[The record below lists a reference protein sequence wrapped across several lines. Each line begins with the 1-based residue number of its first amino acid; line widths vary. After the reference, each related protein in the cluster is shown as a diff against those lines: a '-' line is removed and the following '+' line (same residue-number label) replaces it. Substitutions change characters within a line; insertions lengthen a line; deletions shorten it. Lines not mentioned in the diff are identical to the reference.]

1 MTKNEGIIWDAG
13 ELPVAET
20 VTDRKTK
27 VKYYNLPCAFDIETT
42 NINDDP
48 KNRMAFPYH
57 MQLMIGTYFIRCRT
71 IEQLGQVFTKLKQ
84 NYGLDGTKRLI
95 MYVHNLPFEFQFIR
109 CYFHFCDC
117 MSKSQR
123 QVYKV
128 FFDQFGIEMR
138 DSCALSGMSLA
149 KTAENLTW
157 PEHSSIRKLKG
168 DLDYKPVRFP
178 STPLTEAEIGYCY
191 NDVKIICCYIEEQI
205 KMYHGDITRIPFT
218 NTGRVRRFVRNHCF
232 SHWEKSKKTGKKY
245 CPYKGLI
252 KRLTLKPLEYGY
264 LKQAFLGGY
273 THANARYS
281 TKMLKDV
288 HSIDFTSSYP
298 TVMMSE
304 QYPMSKGAWINNL
317 NITSYADFVTFLNNR
332 LAVVEVELWNIETKP
347 EVPDDYLSDSR
358 VREKS
363 NDVIQ
368 NNGRIHKASYVKEI
382 LTNIDLEMVVKAYSF
397 TSIKITSGWFY
408 YKDYLPREI
417 IECVLE
423 FYEKKTTLKG
433 VKGQEAEY
441 LLKKGMLN
449 SLYGMC
455 VTDICKDEEKC
466 TFENGWSTI
475 PSEGREVE
483 LLDEYNNDPNRFL
496 SYAWGVF
503 ITAYARRNLFT
514 GIMSM
519 GKDYV
524 YCDTDSIKFI
534 NMEKHKAYIDDYN
547 RNIIRKC
554 TECLNS
560 HGLDPAMLAPK
571 NQKGVEKQIGIWDYE
586 GKYDY
591 FKTLGC
597 KRYLTYK
604 DGEFDLTCA
613 GLPTKAGLDALLADG
628 TDIQQVFNKFNQE
641 FDVPVGDADKLG
653 HFYRDTSF
661 EYSGVDKNG
670 KYDRI
675 TYRSCDVLFDISFK
689 VNFAEMYQLFLDNY
703 VRVVTA

>member
-1 MTKNEGIIWDAG
+1 MSKNEGIIWDGG
-13 ELPVAET
+13 ELPKAKT

-27 VKYYNLPCAFDIETT
+27 VEYYNLPCAFDIETT

-48 KNRMAFPYH
+48 ENRMAFPYH
-57 MQLMIGTYFIRCRT
+57 MQLMIGTYFITCRT
-71 IEQLGQVFTKLKQ
+71 IEQLGQVFSTLQQ
-84 NYGLDGTKRLI
+84 NYDLDGKKRLI
-95 MYVHNLPFEFQFIR
+95 IYVHNLPFEFQFIR
-109 CYFHFCDC
+109 CYFHFTDC
-117 MSKSQR
+117 QSKSQR

-157 PEHSSIRKLKG
+157 PEHKSIRKLKG
-168 DLDYKPVRFP
+168 DLDYKLIRFP
-178 STPLTEAEIGYCY
+178 STPLTEAEKGYCY

-205 KMYHGDITRIPFT
+205 KMYHGDISRIPLT

-232 SHWEKSKKTGKKY
+232 QRKDIDEKTGKKI
-245 CPYKGLI
+245 CRYKQMI
-252 KRLTLKPLEYGY
+252 RRLTLEVDEYGY
-264 LKQAFLGGY
+264 LLDAFLGGY

-281 TKMLKDV
+281 TKVLRDV

-298 TVMMSE
+298 TVMLSE
-304 QYPMSKGAWINNL
+304 KYPMGKGAFIDNL
-317 NITSYADFVTFLNNR
+317 NITSYDDFVKFLNDR
-332 LAVVEVELWNIETKP
+332 LAVVMVEFTDLETKP

-358 VREKS
+358 VYESKGKI
-363 NDVIQ
+363 IQ
-368 NNGRIHKASYVKEI
+368 NNGRIHKVEWVQEI

-408 YKDYLPREI
+408 YKNYLPREI

-433 VKGQEAEY
+433 VPGQEAEY

-455 VTDICKDEEKC
+455 VTDICKDEESC
-466 TFENGWSTI
+466 TFEKGWI
-475 PSEGREVE
+475 KKRANVDEKIN
-483 LLDEYNNDPNRFL
+483 EYNKDPNRFL

-514 GIMSM
+514 GIMTM
-519 GKDYV
+519 GNDYV
-524 YCDTDSIKFI
+524 YCDTDSIKFL
-534 NMEKHKAYIDDYN
+534 NMDKHKSYIEDYN

-554 TECLNS
+554 TECLEYWD
-560 HGLDPAMLAPK
+560 LDPAMLAPK

-613 GLPTKAGLDALLADG
+613 GLPTKAGLNALLADG
-628 TDIQQVFNKFNQE
+628 TDIQQVFNKFNQT
-641 FDVPVGDADKLG
+641 FDVPLGDADKLG
-653 HFYRDTSF
+653 RCYRDTSF

-675 TYRSCDVLFDISFK
+675 TYRSCCVLFDISFK

>member
-1 MTKNEGIIWDAG
+1 MSKNEGIKWDAG
-13 ELPVAET
+13 ELPVAKT
-20 VTDRKTK
+20 VKDRKSK

-48 KNRMAFPYH
+48 ENRMAFPYH
-57 MQLMIGTYFIRCRT
+57 MQIMIGTYFIRCRT

-84 NYGLDGTKRLI
+84 NYSLDGTQRLI
-95 MYVHNLPFEFQFIR
+95 MYVHNLSFEFQFIR

-117 MSKSQR
+117 QSKSQR

-178 STPLTEAEIGYCY
+178 STPLTEAEKGYCY

-205 KMYHGDITRIPFT
+205 KMYHGDITRIPLT

-232 SHWEKSKKTGKKY
+232 RPEKKNGKNI
-245 CPYKGLI
+245 CPYKGMI
-252 KRLTLKPLEYGY
+252 RRLTLEPLEYGY
-264 LKQAFLGGY
+264 LIQAFLGGY
-273 THANARYS
+273 THANAMYS
-281 TKMLKDV
+281 TKMLQDV

-304 QYPMSKGAWINNL
+304 QYPISKGAFVNNL
-317 NITSYADFVTFLNNR
+317 NITSYDDFVKFLNDR

-358 VREKS
+358 AREKQ
-363 NDVIQ
+363 DVEQ

-397 TSIKITSGWFY
+397 TSMKITSGWFY
-408 YKDYLPREI
+408 YKDYLPRKI

-433 VKGQEAEY
+433 VKGMEAEY

-455 VTDICKDEEKC
+455 VTDICKDEEIC
-466 TFENGWSTI
+466 TFEKGWSTI
-475 PSEGREVE
+475 SSEEREAE
-483 LLDEYNNDPNRFL
+483 LIDKYNKDPNRFL

-503 ITAYARRNLFT
+503 ITAYARCNLFT
-514 GIMSM
+514 GIMTI
-519 GKDYV
+519 GRDYV
-524 YCDTDSIKFI
+524 YCDTDSIKFL
-534 NMEKHKAYIDDYN
+534 NMAAHKAYIEDYN
-547 RNIIRKC
+547 QNIIKKC
-554 TECLNS
+554 TECLE
-560 HGLDPAMLAPK
+560 HWDLDPDMLAPK
-571 NQKGVEKQIGIWDYE
+571 NQKGVKKQIGIWDYE

-613 GLPTKAGLDALLADG
+613 GLPTKAGLNALLADG
-628 TDIQQVFNKFNQE
+628 TDIQGVFSRFNQE
-641 FDVPVGDADKLG
+641 FDVPVEDADKRG
-653 HFYRDTSF
+653 RFYRDTSF

-670 KYDRI
+670 NYDRI
-675 TYRSCDVLFDISFK
+675 TFRSCCVLFDIGFK
-689 VNFAEMYQLFLDNY
+689 VNFSDLYQLYLNNRIGVID
-703 VRVVTA
+703 AK

>member
-1 MTKNEGIIWDAG
+1 MSKNEGIIWDAG
-13 ELPVAET
+13 ELPEAKT
-20 VTDRKTK
+20 VTDRKSK

-84 NYGLDGTKRLI
+84 NYSLDGTHRLI
-95 MYVHNLPFEFQFIR
+95 MYVHNLSFEFQYIR
-109 CYFHFCDC
+109 CYFHFTDC

-123 QVYKV
+123 QVLKV

-168 DLDYKPVRFP
+168 DLDYKLIRFP
-178 STPLTEAEIGYCY
+178 STKLTEAEKGYCY

-205 KMYHGDITRIPFT
+205 DMYGNITKIPLT
-218 NTGRVRRFVRNHCF
+218 NTGRVRRHVRNHCF
-232 SHWEKSKKTGKKY
+232 FHKEIDEKTGKKY
-245 CPYKGLI
+245 STYKRLI
-252 KRLTLKPLEYGY
+252 HRLTLEPLEYGY
-264 LKQAFLGGY
+264 LAGAFLGGY
-273 THANARYS
+273 THANALYS
-281 TKMLKDV
+281 TKVLKDV

-304 QYPMSKGAWINNL
+304 QYPMSKGAWVNNL
-317 NITSYADFVTFLNNR
+317 NITSYDDFVKFLNDR
-332 LAVVEVELWNIETKP
+332 LAVVDVELWDIETKP

-358 VREKS
+358 ARKKQ
-363 NDVIQ
+363 DVEQ
-368 NNGRIHKASYVKEI
+368 NNGRIHKASYINVL
-382 LTNIDLEMVVKAYSF
+382 LTNIDLEMVVKSYSF
-397 TSIKITSGWFY
+397 TSIKINSGWFY
-408 YKDYLPREI
+408 YKNYLPKEI

-423 FYEKKTTLKG
+423 FYWDKTTLKG
-433 VKGQEAEY
+433 IKGKEAEY

-449 SLYGMC
+449 SCYGMC
-455 VTDICKDEEKC
+455 VTDICKDEENC
-466 TFENGWSTI
+466 TFEKGWWTAEANVDMAI
-475 PSEGREVE
+475 
-483 LLDEYNNDPNRFL
+483 DKYNKDPNRFL

-534 NMEKHKAYIDDYN
+534 NMEKHKGYIEDYN
-547 RNIIRKC
+547 QNIIRKC

-571 NQKGVEKQIGIWDYE
+571 NQKGEEKQIGIWDYE

-613 GLPTKAGLDALLADG
+613 GLPTKAGLNALLADG
-628 TDIQQVFNKFNQE
+628 TDIQGVFSRFNQE
-641 FDVPVGDADKLG
+641 FDVPVEDADKRG
-653 HFYRDTSF
+653 RFYRDTSF
-661 EYSGVDKNG
+661 EYSGVDKDG

-675 TYRSCDVLFDISFK
+675 TYRSCCVLFDIGFK
-689 VNFAEMYQLFLDNY
+689 VNFSDLYQLYLNN
-703 VRVVTA
+703 RVGVIDAK

>member
-1 MTKNEGIIWDAG
+1 MTTNEGIIWDAG
-13 ELPVAET
+13 ELPEAEL
-20 VTDRKTK
+20 VYDRKSK
-27 VKYYNLPCAFDIETT
+27 IRYYNLPCAFDIETT

-57 MQLMIGTYFIRCRT
+57 MQLMIKTYFIRCRT
-71 IEQLGQVFTKLKQ
+71 IEQLGQIFTKLKQ
-84 NYGLDGTKRLI
+84 NYGLDGKKRLI

-178 STPLTEAEIGYCY
+178 STRLTEAEKGYCF

-205 KMYHGDITRIPFT
+205 KMYHGDITRIPLT

-232 SHWEKSKKTGKKY
+232 SNVEKNEKTGKKF
-245 CPYKGLI
+245 CRYKQMI
-252 KRLTLKPLEYGY
+252 RRLTLEPLEYGY

-273 THANARYS
+273 THANAMYS

-298 TVMMSE
+298 TVMLSE
-304 QYPMSKGAWINNL
+304 KYPMSKGAFIDNL
-317 NITSYADFVTFLNNR
+317 NITSYDDFVKYLNDR
-332 LAVVEVELWNIETKP
+332 LAVVEVELTDLETKP

-363 NDVIQ
+363 KDVIQ

-397 TSIKITSGWFY
+397 TSIRITSGWFY
-408 YKDYLPREI
+408 YKNYLPKEI

-433 VKGQEAEY
+433 VKGMEAEY

-455 VTDICKDEEKC
+455 VTDICKDEENC
-466 TFENGWSTI
+466 TFENGWSTN
-475 PSEGREVE
+475 PSEGREAV
-483 LLDEYNNDPNRFL
+483 LIDEYNKDPNRFL

-524 YCDTDSIKFI
+524 YCDTDSIKFL
-534 NMEKHKAYIDDYN
+534 NMDAHKVYIEDYN

-613 GLPTKAGLDALLADG
+613 GLPTKAGLNALLADG
-628 TDIQQVFNKFNQE
+628 TDVQQVFSKFNQT
-641 FDVPVGDADKLG
+641 FDVPVGEADKLG
-653 HFYRDTSF
+653 HCYRDTSF

-675 TYRSCDVLFDISFK
+675 TYRSCCVLFDISFK

>member
-1 MTKNEGIIWDAG
+1 MIRDDLIRYYG

-20 VTDRKTK
+20 VTDRKSK
-27 VKYYNLPCAFDIETT
+27 NKYFNLPCAFDIETT

-57 MQLMIGTYFIRCRT
+57 MQLMIGDVFITCRT
-71 IEQLGQVFTKLKQ
+71 IEQLGQVFSELQQ
-84 NYGLDGTKRLI
+84 NYGLNSKKRLL

-109 CYFHFCDC
+109 CYFHFTDC

-123 QVYKV
+123 QVLKV

-138 DSCALSGMSLA
+138 DSYALSGMSLA

-168 DLDYKPVRFP
+168 DLDYRPVRFP
-178 STPLTEAEIGYCY
+178 STKITDAERCYCF

-205 KMYHGDITRIPFT
+205 KMYHGDITRIPLT
-218 NTGRVRRFVRNHCF
+218 NTGRVRRHVRNHCF
-232 SHWEKSKKTGKKY
+232 SNWEKDEKTGKKIY
-245 CPYKGLI
+245 PYKKLI
-252 KRLTLKPLEYGY
+252 HRLTLEPLEYGY
-264 LKQAFLGGY
+264 LLGAFLGGY
-273 THANARYS
+273 THANAMYS
-281 TKMLKDV
+281 TKVLQDV

-304 QYPMSKGAWINNL
+304 QYPMSKGIFINNL
-317 NITSYADFVTFLNNR
+317 NITSYDDFVKFLNNR
-332 LAVVEVELWNIETKP
+332 LAVVEVELWDIETKP

-358 VREKS
+358 AREKQ
-363 NDVIQ
+363 DVEQ
-368 NNGRIHKASYVKEI
+368 NNGRIHKAAYVKEI

-397 TSIKITSGWFY
+397 TSMKITSGWFY
-408 YKDYLPREI
+408 YKDYLPKEI

-433 VKGQEAEY
+433 VKGMEAEY

-449 SLYGMC
+449 SCYGMC

-466 TFENGWSTI
+466 TFKDGWKI
-475 PSEGREVE
+475 EKADV
-483 LLDEYNNDPNRFL
+483 DKKIYEYNKDPNRFL

-534 NMEKHKAYIDDYN
+534 NMEKHKGYIEDYN

-571 NQKGVEKQIGIWDYE
+571 NQKGVEKPIGIWDYE

-628 TDIQQVFNKFNQE
+628 TDIQQVFSKFNQE

-653 HFYRDTSF
+653 HCYRDTSF
-661 EYSGVDKNG
+661 EYSGIDKDGN
-670 KYDRI
+670 YDRI
-675 TYRSCDVLFDISFK
+675 TYRSCCVLFDIGFK
-689 VNFAEMYQLFLDNY
+689 VNFSDLYQLYLNNR
-703 VRVVTA
+703 VGVVTA

>member
-1 MTKNEGIIWDAG
+1 MTKNDGIIWDAKKLPEA
-13 ELPVAET
+13 ELVY
-20 VTDRKTK
+20 DFKYKIR
-27 VKYYNLPCAFDIETT
+27 YYNLPCAFDIETT

-57 MQLMIGTYFIRCRT
+57 MQLMIGDVFITCRT
-71 IEQLGQVFTKLKQ
+71 IEQLGKIFSEIQQ
-84 NYGLDGTKRLI
+84 NYGLDDKHRLI

-128 FFDQFGIEMR
+128 FFDEFGIEMR

-168 DLDYKPVRFP
+168 DLDYKLIRFP
-178 STPLTEAEIGYCY
+178 STKITDKERGYCY
-191 NDVKIICCYIEEQI
+191 NDVKIICCYIEEQM
-205 KMYHGDITRIPFT
+205 KYYGNITKIPLT
-218 NTGRVRRFVRNHCF
+218 NTGRVRRYVRNHCF
-232 SHWEKSKKTGKKY
+232 RPVKKNGKKF
-245 CPYKGLI
+245 CPYKTI
-252 KRLTLKPLEYGY
+252 IRRLTLEPLEYGY
-264 LKQAFLGGY
+264 LIGAFLGGY
-273 THANARYS
+273 THANAMYS
-281 TKMLKDV
+281 TKVLKDV

-304 QYPMSKGAWINNL
+304 KYPMSKGIFINNL
-317 NITSYADFVTFLNNR
+317 NITSYDEFVKFLTDRR
-332 LAVVEVELWNIETKP
+332 LAVVEVELWDIETKP

-358 VREKS
+358 ARAKQ
-363 NDVIQ
+363 DVVQ
-368 NNGRIHKASYVKEI
+368 NNGRIHKASYIKVI

-397 TSIKITSGWFY
+397 TSIKINSGWFY
-408 YKDYLPREI
+408 YKEYLPKEI

-433 VKGQEAEY
+433 VKGMEAEY

-449 SLYGMC
+449 SCYGMC
-455 VTDICKDEEKC
+455 VTDICKDEETC
-466 TFENGWSTI
+466 TFENGWLTVPADTDMAI
-475 PSEGREVE
+475 
-483 LLDEYNNDPNRFL
+483 DKYNNDPNRFL

-524 YCDTDSIKFI
+524 YCDTDSIKFV
-534 NMEKHKAYIDDYN
+534 NMDAHKAYIEDYN

-554 TECLNS
+554 TECLNY

-613 GLPTKAGLDALLADG
+613 GLPTKAGLNALLADG
-628 TDIQQVFNKFNQE
+628 SDIQGVFNRFNQT

-653 HFYRDTSF
+653 HCYRDTSF

-675 TYRSCDVLFDISFK
+675 TYRSCCVLFDIGFK
-689 VNFAEMYQLFLDNY
+689 INFSDLYELYLDNY
-703 VRVVTA
+703 VGVVNAL